1 MIFNIILRIL
11 LIDNLLAG
19 HPFNHKKKCGD
30 HLKQDRNRDHR
41 PQDSARIENVK
52 II

>member
-19 HPFNHKKKCGD
+19 HPFNHKKKCSD
-30 HLKQDRNRDHR
+30 HLKEDRNSDHR
-41 PQDSARIENVK
+41 GQDSARIKNVK
-52 II
+52 IM